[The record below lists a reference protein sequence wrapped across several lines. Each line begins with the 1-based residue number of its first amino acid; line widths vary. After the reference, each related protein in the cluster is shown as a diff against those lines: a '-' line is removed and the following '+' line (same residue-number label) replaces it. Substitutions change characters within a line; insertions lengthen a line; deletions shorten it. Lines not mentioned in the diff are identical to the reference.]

1 MGLSYNQEN
10 ILHEVSLWFIYYQC
24 HLFISKIMPTHNSSL
39 NGFGYQMTVMAYYI
53 SFYSDDGNEPML
65 LNSIMASVE
74 HHRVTHT

>member
-1 MGLSYNQEN
+1 
-10 ILHEVSLWFIYYQC
+10 
-24 HLFISKIMPTHNSSL
+24 MPTHNSSL
-39 NGFGYQMTVMAYYI
+39 NGFGYQMSVMAYYI